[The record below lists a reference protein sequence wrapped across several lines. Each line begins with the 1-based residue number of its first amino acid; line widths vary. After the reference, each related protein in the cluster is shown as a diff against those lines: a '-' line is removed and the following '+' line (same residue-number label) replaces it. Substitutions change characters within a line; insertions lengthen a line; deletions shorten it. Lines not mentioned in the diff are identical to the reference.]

1 MLLTLWAIFRL
12 FGGAVLMQPHTEGFP
27 REGPGQDRTEIP
39 GFGAGKTRLPIPVL
53 LEDTDPSPGR
63 DEFHI
68 TARNGS
74 REFFPGVST
83 DTLGYNGDYLGP
95 VIRTR
100 KGQTVT
106 VHVENR
112 IRDEMTTIHWHGLE
126 VSGENDGG
134 PHSGIRPGETWT
146 PEFTVDQPAATLWY
160 HPHPEG
166 NTGRQVYKGLA
177 GLFIIDDEISDSL
190 ELPADY
196 GVNDI
201 PLVIQD
207 KRFRQDGSFDYML
220 GGPDIMFGL
229 QGNTVLVNGQAG
241 SYLEVEKGLMRFR
254 ILNGSNA
261 TIFEFQLDNGR
272 NFHQIA
278 SDGGFLER
286 PVETNRLVLGPSERA
301 EILIDFS
308 DYEEGDTVQ
317 LAAGDYPFL
326 DFVIDGSREN
336 GYSVPAVLAPIE
348 RLDPAEAA
356 GVREFVF
363 LGMGADVSING
374 RQFDRD
380 RIDEFVRLGDT
391 EIWEVSNR
399 SVMGMM
405 GGTPHPFHAHG
416 TRFQI
421 LSRNGSRPPENET
434 GWKDSFVVYPQ
445 ETVRAI
451 ARFRKPGV
459 FMYHCHILE
468 HEDAGMMGQFQVK

>member
-1 MLLTLWAIFRL
+1 
-12 FGGAVLMQPHTEGFP
+12 
-27 REGPGQDRTEIP
+27 
-39 GFGAGKTRLPIPVL
+39 
-53 LEDTDPSPGR
+53 
-63 DEFHI
+63 
-68 TARNGS
+68 
-74 REFFPGVST
+74 
-83 DTLGYNGDYLGP
+83 
-95 VIRTR
+95 
-100 KGQTVT
+100 
-106 VHVENR
+106 
-112 IRDEMTTIHWHGLE
+112 
-126 VSGENDGG
+126 
-134 PHSGIRPGETWT
+134 
-146 PEFTVDQPAATLWY
+146 
-160 HPHPEG
+160 
-166 NTGRQVYKGLA
+166 
-177 GLFIIDDEISDSL
+177 
-190 ELPADY
+190 
-196 GVNDI
+196 
-201 PLVIQD
+201 
-207 KRFRQDGSFDYML
+207 
-220 GGPDIMFGL
+220 
-229 QGNTVLVNGQAG
+229 
-241 SYLEVEKGLMRFR
+241 MRFR

-286 PVETNRLVLGPSERA
+286 PVEMNRLVLGPSERA

-308 DYEEGDTVQ
+308 DYEEGETVQ

-380 RIDEFVRLGDT
+380 RIDEFVSLGDT

-399 SVMGMM
+399 SAMGMM